1 MVVIEEEIYQDLSI
15 DEITILQT
23 LFFRKFHLYK
33 SIRSSVQQII
43 LIVNESFVSWTNY
56 ENLKIESHY
65 TSRYKSMQN
74 NFHRFEYTF
83 VFR

>member
-23 LFFRKFHLYK
+23 SFFRKFYLYK

-43 LIVNESFVSWTNY
+43 FLVNEHFVSSTNY
-56 ENLKIESHY
+56 ENLKIKSRY
-65 TSRYKSMQN
+65 TSR
-74 NFHRFEYTF
+74 
-83 VFR
+83 

>member
-23 LFFRKFHLYK
+23 SFFRKFYLYK

-43 LIVNESFVSWTNY
+43 LLVNESFVN
-56 ENLKIESHY
+56 
-65 TSRYKSMQN
+65 
-74 NFHRFEYTF
+74 
-83 VFR
+83 